1 MNMNNNEP
9 ARIVVVGA
17 GLIGERHAK
26 LVARHTMTELAAI
39 VDPAPQSKQLADELG
54 CKNLNDISE
63 IAMDE
68 IDGAIIATPN
78 ANHLKSGLFF
88 ANKNIPCLIEKPIAD
103 NLKNAE
109 LLASEFDKLGVPL
122 LIGHHRRYHPFVDRT
137 KEIIEQ
143 QELGIPVMASIIWAV
158 RKPDD
163 YFEKGA
169 WRTKSD
175 GGPLLINFIHEADL
189 LLHIFGKV
197 IEIQAM
203 TSNFQRGQAVEDTA
217 GVLLRFESGLMASVI
232 LSDAALTP
240 WSFEGACSEN
250 PNIAGTGI
258 SSWRI
263 GCAQGALEF
272 PQMNVWTDK
281 EDLTGDWSR
290 PLKSTQEDVTGVE
303 PLYEQLTHFT
313 NLIRKTETKAKCDG
327 WDGIQAM
334 RLIDLINQSVEPLSS
349 LEQHVKAV

>member
-39 VDPAPQSKQLADELG
+39 VDPAPQSNRLADELG
-54 CKNLNDISE
+54 CKKLNDISE

-68 IDGAIIATPN
+68 VDGAIIATPN

-143 QELGIPVMASIIWAV
+143 QELGVPVMASIIWAV

-263 GCAQGALEF
+263 GCVQGALEF

-281 EDLTGDWSR
+281 EDQTGDWSR
-290 PLKSTQEDVTGVE
+290 PLKSTQQDVPSVE

>member
-1 MNMNNNEP
+1 MSEHKP
-9 ARIVVVGA
+9 AKIVIVGA

-26 LVARHTMTELAAI
+26 LVARHEMTELVAI
-39 VDPAPQSKQLADELG
+39 IDPAPGSSVLAEELG
-54 CKNLNDISE
+54 CKKYNDINNVA
-63 IAMDE
+63 IDD

-88 ANKNIPCLIEKPIAD
+88 ANQNVPCLIEKPIAD

-109 LLASEFDKLGVPL
+109 LLASSFDKLGVPL
-122 LIGHHRRYHPFVDRT
+122 LIGHHRRYHPFVERT
-137 KEIIEQ
+137 KQIMEK
-143 QELGIPVMASIIWAV
+143 QELGVPVMASIIWAV

-203 TSNFQRGQAVEDTA
+203 TSNTQRGQAVEDTA
-217 GVLLRFESGLMASVI
+217 GVLLRFESGMMASVI

-240 WSFEGACSEN
+240 WSFEGACNEN
-250 PNIAGTGI
+250 PNIADTGI

-272 PQMNVWTDK
+272 PGMTIWTDK
-281 EDLTGDWSR
+281 ENQIGDWSR
-290 PLKSTQEDVTGVE
+290 PLKSQVDQTHNVE

-313 NLIRKTETKAKCDG
+313 NLIHNTETKAKCNG
-327 WDGIQAM
+327 WDGIEAM
-334 RLIDLINQSVEPLSS
+334 RLIDLINQSVKPLISQEP
-349 LEQHVKAV
+349 QAKAV

>member
-39 VDPAPQSKQLADELG
+39 VDPAPQSNQLADELG
-54 CKNLNDISE
+54 CKKLNDISE

-68 IDGAIIATPN
+68 VDGAIIATPN

-272 PQMNVWTDK
+272 PHMNVWTDK
-281 EDLTGDWSR
+281 DDQTGDWSR
-290 PLKSTQEDVTGVE
+290 PLKSTQEDVNGVE

>member
-1 MNMNNNEP
+1 MNNNEP

-39 VDPAPQSKQLADELG
+39 VDPAPQSNKLADELG
-54 CKNLNDISE
+54 CKKLNDISE

-143 QELGIPVMASIIWAV
+143 QELGVPVMASIIWAV

-272 PQMNVWTDK
+272 PQMNVWIDK
-281 EDLTGDWSR
+281 EDQIGDWSR
-290 PLKSTQEDVTGVE
+290 PLKSNQEDVTGVE

-313 NLIRKTETKAKCDG
+313 NLIRRTETKAKCDG

>member
-1 MNMNNNEP
+1 MVEHKP
-9 ARIVVVGA
+9 AKIVIVGA

-26 LVARHTMTELAAI
+26 LVARHTMTELVAI
-39 VDPAPQSKQLADELG
+39 VDPAPSSNQLAEELG
-54 CKNLNDISE
+54 CKKLNDISE
-63 IAMDE
+63 IAMGE

-78 ANHLKSGLFF
+78 ANHLKSGLLF

-109 LLASEFDKLGVPL
+109 LLAQTFDKLSVPL
-122 LIGHHRRYHPFVDRT
+122 LIGHHRRYHPFVART

-143 QELGIPVMASIIWAV
+143 KELGVPVMASIIWAV

-217 GVLLRFESGLMASVI
+217 GVLLRFESGMMASVI

-240 WSFEGACSEN
+240 WSFEGACGEN

-272 PQMNVWTDK
+272 PGMKIWTDK
-281 EDLTGDWSR
+281 ENQVGDWSR
-290 PLKSTQEDVTGVE
+290 ALKLQDEELQSVE
-303 PLYEQLTHFT
+303 PLHEQLTHFT
-313 NLIRKTETKAKCDG
+313 NLIRQTETKAKCDG
-327 WDGIQAM
+327 WNGIEAM

-349 LEQHVKAV
+349 QELKAKAI

>member
-1 MNMNNNEP
+1 MNEP
-9 ARIVVVGA
+9 KQKPVRIAVIGA

-26 LVARHTMTELAAI
+26 LVARHEMTELAAI
-39 VDPAPQSKQLADELG
+39 VDPAPQSNELAKELN
-54 CKNLNDISE
+54 CKKLNDISE
-63 IAMDE
+63 IAMGE

-109 LLASEFDKLGVPL
+109 LLAQTFDNLSVPL
-122 LIGHHRRYHPFVDRT
+122 LIGHHRRYHPFVART

-143 QELGIPVMASIIWAV
+143 KELGVPVMASIIWAV

-189 LLHIFGKV
+189 LLHIFGDV
-197 IEIQAM
+197 VEIQAM
-203 TSNFQRGQAVEDTA
+203 TSNHQRGQAVEDTA
-217 GVLLRFESGLMASVI
+217 GVLLRFESGMMASVI

-240 WSFEGACSEN
+240 WSFEGASSEN

-272 PQMNVWTDK
+272 PGMKIWTDK
-281 EDLTGDWSR
+281 ENQVGDWSR
-290 PLKSTQEDVTGVE
+290 ALKSQDEELQSVE
-303 PLYEQLTHFT
+303 PLHEQLTHFT
-313 NLIRKTETKAKCDG
+313 NLIRQTETKAKCDG
-327 WDGIQAM
+327 WNGIEAM
-334 RLIDLINQSVEPLSS
+334 RLIELINQSVEPLSFQ
-349 LEQHVKAV
+349 EPNAKAR

>member
-39 VDPAPQSKQLADELG
+39 VDPAPQSSQLADELG
-54 CKNLNDISE
+54 CKKFSDISE

-109 LLASEFDKLGVPL
+109 LIASEFDKLSVPL
-122 LIGHHRRYHPFVDRT
+122 LIGHHRRYHPFVART

-217 GVLLRFESGLMASVI
+217 GVLLRFENGLMASVI

-281 EDLTGDWSR
+281 EDQTGDWSR

-303 PLYEQLTHFT
+303 PLYAQLTHFT
-313 NLIRKTETKAKCDG
+313 NLIRNTESKAKCDG

>member
-39 VDPAPQSKQLADELG
+39 VDPAPSSIQLANELG
-54 CKNLNDISE
+54 CKKLNDISE

-88 ANKNIPCLIEKPIAD
+88 ANENIPCLIEKPIAD

-122 LIGHHRRYHPFVDRT
+122 LIGHHRRYHPFVART

-143 QELGIPVMASIIWAV
+143 QELGVPVMASIIWAV

-163 YFEKGA
+163 YFEKSA

-272 PQMNVWTDK
+272 PGMNVWTDK
-281 EDLTGDWSR
+281 EDQTGDWSR
-290 PLKSTQEDVTGVE
+290 PLKSTQEDITNVE

-313 NLIRKTETKAKCDG
+313 NLIRKTETKVKCDG

>member
-1 MNMNNNEP
+1 
-9 ARIVVVGA
+9 
-17 GLIGERHAK
+17 
-26 LVARHTMTELAAI
+26 
-39 VDPAPQSKQLADELG
+39 
-54 CKNLNDISE
+54 
-63 IAMDE
+63 MDE
-68 IDGAIIATPN
+68 VDGAIIATPN

-122 LIGHHRRYHPFVDRT
+122 LIGHHRRYHPFVART

-143 QELGIPVMASIIWAV
+143 QELGVPVMASIIWAV

-197 IEIQAM
+197 TEIQAM

-240 WSFEGACSEN
+240 WSFEGASSEN

-281 EDLTGDWSR
+281 EDQTGDWSR
-290 PLKSTQEDVTGVE
+290 PLKSTQQDVPSVE

>member
-1 MNMNNNEP
+1 MNIDNTNP
-9 ARIVVVGA
+9 AKIAIVGA

-26 LVARHTMTELAAI
+26 LVARHEMTELAAI
-39 VDPAPQSKQLADELG
+39 VDPAPQSNQLAEELG
-54 CKNLNDISE
+54 CKKLNDISE
-63 IAMDE
+63 VELDD
-68 IDGAIIATPN
+68 IDGVIIATPN

-88 ANKNIPCLIEKPIAD
+88 ANENIPCLIEKPIAD

-109 LLASEFDKLGVPL
+109 LLASSFDNLGVPL
-122 LIGHHRRYHPFVDRT
+122 LIGHHRRYHPFVNRT
-137 KEIIEQ
+137 KTIIEN
-143 QELGIPVMASIIWAV
+143 QELGNPVMASIMWAV

-189 LLHIFGKV
+189 LLHIFGRV

-203 TSNFQRGQAVEDTA
+203 TSNSQRGQAVEDTA
-217 GVLLRFESGLMASVI
+217 GVLLRFESGMMASVI

-240 WSFEGACSEN
+240 WSFEGACNEN

-263 GCAQGALEF
+263 GCSQGALEF
-272 PQMNVWTDK
+272 PCMNVWTDK
-281 EDLTGDWSR
+281 EGLTGDWSR
-290 PLKSTQEDVTGVE
+290 SLKSQKEDTPVVE

-313 NLIRKTETKAKCDG
+313 NLIKKTETKARCDG
-327 WDGIQAM
+327 WNGIEAM
-334 RLIDLINQSVEPLSS
+334 RLIDLINQSVEPLHSA
-349 LEQHVKAV
+349 EQRIKAV